1 MNRGF
6 YITANGLL
14 NQQRILNVVANNLA
28 NSVTAGYKADTTIP
42 TTFDERLLLAK
53 GKRNGESGRLADGSV
68 LVGNTAQYNSKE
80 IGGNIVYRTI
90 DYQQTDLTQGNLEF
104 TGRAL
109 DVALQGNVYFN
120 IEPASALVTGDRE
133 GPFFTRD
140 GQFDLDNEGYLVSPG
155 CGRILDEG
163 GNPIQLGTAEFTVDN
178 QGLITT
184 AEGETFQLGFTYVP
198 PEGDV
203 IKLGDNVFAPG
214 TNTEGIGAP
223 PDGEVFDVIQ
233 GAYERSNVNLSQVL
247 TKQME
252 AQRNFESCA
261 QMLKIFD
268 TMNQKAVQELARNR

>member
-28 NSVTAGYKADTTIP
+28 NSVTPGFKADNTIS

-53 GKRNGESGRLADGSV
+53 GKVNGESGRLADGSL
-68 LVGNTAQYNSKE
+68 LVGNTAQYKSKE
-80 IGGNIVYRTI
+80 IGGNISYRTI

-104 TGRAL
+104 TGRSL
-109 DVALQGNVYFN
+109 DIALQGNVYFN
-120 IEPASALVTGDRE
+120 IEPVSALVTGERE

-140 GQFDLDNEGYLVSPG
+140 GQFELDNEGYLVSPG
-155 CGRILDEG
+155 CGRILDDG
-163 GNPIQLGTAEFTVDN
+163 GNPIQLLTSDFSIDN
-178 QGLITT
+178 TGLITT
-184 AEGETFQLGFTYVP
+184 LEGETFQLGLTYVP

-214 TNTEGIGAP
+214 TDTEVGAP
-223 PDGEVFDVIQ
+223 PDGEVYDVIQ
-233 GAYERSNVNLSQVL
+233 GAYERSNVDLSKVL
-247 TKQME
+247 TQQME
-252 AQRNFESCA
+252 AQRVFESCS
-261 QMLKIFD
+261 QILKILD